1 MSDTYATVS
10 ENEVSASMIELAD
23 LVLEAE
29 LLMFWNRAKND
40 KKYFCICDSSKPKD
54 NGNDKTLAKVN
65 KINLTLKNL
74 AKYIKEKDDEFAEDV
89 KSIHQKLDLLL
100 DAQDLE
106 NRNLLTKS

>member
-1 MSDTYATVS
+1 
-10 ENEVSASMIELAD
+10 
-23 LVLEAE
+23 
-29 LLMFWNRAKND
+29 
-40 KKYFCICDSSKPKD
+40 
-54 NGNDKTLAKVN
+54 LAKVN